1 MWSASDQPRER
12 LSARGWRVGGV
23 EDGRAHLKSFEYRKR
38 IEADTL
44 KSALKERK
52 KKKINKLLQV
62 LRIKR
67 FLGFFF

>member
-1 MWSASDQPRER
+1 MWSASDQPQER

-38 IEADTL
+38 IETDTL

-52 KKKINKLLQV
+52 KKDKQATAGAENKT
-62 LRIKR
+62 
-67 FLGFFF
+67 FFFFF